1 MKRNPFFEKVED
13 DVYNLMHFEE
23 NIREYKRPVSFNKN
37 ELSYFETKFILR
49 LEEELIE
56 AKDRLGKADCDYE
69 TYHNLVDFLES
80 LLNEFYELEKEN
92 Q

>member
-1 MKRNPFFEKVED
+1 MKRNPFFDKVED

-56 AKDRLGKADCDYE
+56 AKDRLGKKDSDYE
-69 TYHNLVDFLES
+69 SYHNLVDFLES
-80 LLNEFYELEKEN
+80 LLNEFYTLEKEN
-92 Q
+92 D

>member
-49 LEEELIE
+49 LEEELVE
-56 AKDRLGKADCDYE
+56 AKDRLGKADYDYE